1 MKEKKETGPS
11 SAPTNA
17 SAKAEAGSRD
27 EKMSLREKFVAAR
40 HAFFIRLSARANQ
53 GATPYV
59 LSMLLIAVG
68 FILVYMSP
76 RSIPAFLVFAFGAA
90 SPYFLKMRVPAKLA
104 LAVLVAVILVPVLG
118 ARNIFYLEVIF
129 QIAVFSA
136 LALGLNIVVGF
147 SGLLNFGYMAFY
159 AVGAYLWG
167 FFGSQQPFLLKEIPG
182 TAPPGTPFLLAP
194 DWFYL
199 FIFLGIIVAA
209 IVGLILGLPVLRVRG
224 DYLAIITLGFG
235 EIVRQL
241 VNNLDKPLNLTNGP
255 QGISPIQRP
264 SLPEGVITFFNKVFE
279 PMVGRPV
286 TVNQFYNIL
295 FYLIA
300 LIVVIVVIIVTYRLD
315 NSKVGRAWTA
325 IREDELA
332 AGAMGIPANRLK
344 LGAFAVGA
352 SFAGA
357 MGVLFAASRTFV
369 SPESFNFLQS
379 VGVLTMVILGGI
391 GSIPG
396 VIVGAGVVI
405 ILNLQVLQSFSLYL
419 SRLRQSDAI
428 IPIINF
434 AWKNLSNQLDPS
446 KYQRLVFGIILILMM
461 IYRPAGLLP
470 AKRRKRDFVPD
481 ESLTS
486 RDPHTPEADGKSAIT
501 GDSVISGDSGNSRGR
516 EDGRG

>member
-1 MKEKKETGPS
+1 MK
-11 SAPTNA
+11 ANIR
-17 SAKAEAGSRD
+17 SRVTLAIR
-27 EKMSLREKFVAAR
+27 SLG
-40 HAFFIRLSARANQ
+40 AFLNRGKN
-53 GATPYV
+53 PYIVTSV
-59 LSMLLIAVG
+59 LLALG
-68 FILVYMSP
+68 TILVYLSP
-76 RSIPAFLVFAFGAA
+76 RSIPAFLVFAFA
-90 SPYFLKMRVPAKLA
+90 SSLTYFLDMKKPVKLA
-104 LAVLVAVILVPVLG
+104 LAVLIAVVIVPILG

-167 FFGSQQPFLLKEIPG
+167 FFGSQQPFLLHEIPG
-182 TAPPGTPFLLAP
+182 TAPMGTPFFLAP

-199 FIFLGIIVAA
+199 FIFLGVIAAA

-224 DYLAIITLGFG
+224 DYLAVITLGFG

-241 VNNLDKPLNLTNGP
+241 ANNLDKPLNLTNGP
-255 QGISPIQRP
+255 QGITPIQRP
-264 SLPEGVITFFNKVFE
+264 TMPKEVLAFFNKLFE
-279 PMVGRPV
+279 PIVGHAV
-286 TVNQFYNIL
+286 TVNQFYNIM

-300 LIVVIVVIIVTYRLD
+300 VLVVIVVIVVTFRLED
-315 NSKVGRAWTA
+315 SKIGRAWAA

-332 AGAMGIPANRLK
+332 ATAMGIPANKLK

-396 VIVGAGVVI
+396 VIIGASVVI
-405 ILNLQVLQSFSLYL
+405 ILNLQVLQSFSLFL
-419 SRLRQSDAI
+419 AQLRQSDAV
-428 IPIINF
+428 IPLINF
-434 AWKNLSNQLDPS
+434 HWSDLSNQLDPS

-461 IYRPAGLLP
+461 IYRPAGILP
-470 AKRRKRDFVPD
+470 AARRKR
-481 ESLTS
+481 ELK
-486 RDPHTPEADGKSAIT
+486 ADDDAEKKGA
-501 GDSVISGDSGNSRGR
+501 DRG
-516 EDGRG
+516 